1 MASAGGSG
9 GNKLVPQ
16 FLVKLFKMTN
26 NPAHR
31 DVIAWSDDGTA
42 FWVSDISRVR
52 LYFWKTAAEGG
63 GSNVEGMRR
72 KERERERKRDAW
84 LGYVS
89 PYERSSSP
97 SLLLFFFLRLLMLR
111 PFVGTVLSLLCACV
125 CPFVCL
131 SLCRRRF

>member
-72 KERERERKRDAW
+72 KERERER
-84 LGYVS
+84 
-89 PYERSSSP
+89 EREMRGWVTYLRMNVP
-97 SLLLFFFLRLLMLR
+97 LLLLFFFS
-111 PFVGTVLSLLCACV
+111 FFFA
-125 CPFVCL
+125 F
-131 SLCRRRF
+131 